1 MEFRGE
7 DLSCCSKL
15 HSIRWFMKM
24 SLWSLARQR
33 SVLQQ
38 YHRGLPTRW
47 QRKPAGIEI
56 TSLSSYVWIVGAS
69 PPEWGIKY
77 CDVHTPCFLLPF
89 FPCSLLH
96 KRVSFRPPTT
106 QFNCRHPGV
115 LWHQLTPFERAV
127 AVRPSC
133 GPAAAD
139 GSLLRFQSIYSTNV
153 CEQKFSLSAQ
163 TAGLI

>member
-1 MEFRGE
+1 MLFKITFNPLVYENV
-7 DLSCCSKL
+7 S
-15 HSIRWFMKM
+15 M
-24 SLWSLARQR
+24 
-33 SVLQQ
+33 
-38 YHRGLPTRW
+38 
-47 QRKPAGIEI
+47 I
-56 TSLSSYVWIVGAS
+56 TSSPTKHTSAISQRFTHKMAAKASWHRNYVTVILCMNSRGFAPRIGHKILWCAH
-69 PPEWGIKY
+69 P
-77 CDVHTPCFLLPF
+77 LLPPSF
-89 FPCSLLH
+89 FPCSSLH

-139 GSLLRFQSIYSTNV
+139 GSLLRFQSTYSTNV